1 MSTYH
6 APLFPFTYR
15 LQTSLTSPFLL
26 TYVCVCVC
34 VFFMKLEV
42 VEIAL
47 DQCGPFTERKI
58 ALIDKNRD
66 LYLTSVR
73 HLGREPK
80 ICKIGEEGTAVT
92 ILYAQA

>member
-1 MSTYH
+1 
-6 APLFPFTYR
+6 
-15 LQTSLTSPFLL
+15 
-26 TYVCVCVC
+26 
-34 VFFMKLEV
+34 MKLEV

-47 DQCGPFTERKI
+47 DQCGPSTERKI

-80 ICKIGEEGTAVT
+80 VCKIGKTGRRELTSQED
-92 ILYAQA
+92 